1 MFSYNLSTPSRS
13 FRHAASLLAL
23 IVSFAGCLSSLAET
37 KAPDNEALRAALRDD
52 LKDYLSARS
61 SIEHISTL
69 SMTISFRGDPED
81 IKIAVGKTQ
90 YGGGEKV
97 TPENVFQIGSNTK
110 AFTAVLILKLEAD
123 GVLSIDDTL
132 GKWLPQYPAWK
143 NVTIRQILNMTSG
156 IPTYDATSAWEED
169 VSNNP
174 YATSTPEQLVAYV
187 YPTLHKPGSWEYSNT
202 GYILAQMIID
212 KASWWHSYQS
222 QLDRLFAENCLNNT
236 FYEPNFYP
244 APVMRRLVSGYYV
257 NTDDP
262 GLAKLLGQDTKD
274 FSLGWTQAAGG
285 IIATPQDLTTW
296 VRDLFESNVLPPKQQ
311 RELLSLVAI
320 PGGERI
326 KKTSDKHPEG
336 FGLGIFQIT
345 AAPLGLFWGYL
356 GSTLGYRA
364 SYAYLPDSG
373 LIITVFTNSQAPAAE
388 NKINTVLFT
397 TLYETLKCFGK
408 I

>member
-1 MFSYNLSTPSRS
+1 MFSHNLSARSQS
-13 FRHAASLLAL
+13 FRRAAGLLAL
-23 IVSFAGCLSSLAET
+23 IVTFAGCASSLAET
-37 KAPDNEALRAALRDD
+37 KAPDNKALRAALRDD

-81 IKIAVGKTQ
+81 IKMAVGTTQ

-97 TPENVFQIGSNTK
+97 TPANVFQIGSNTK
-110 AFTAVLILKLEAD
+110 AYTAVLILKLEAD

-143 NVTIRQILNMTSG
+143 KLTIRQILNMTSG
-156 IPTYDATSAWEED
+156 IPTYDDTSAWQED

-174 YATSTPEQLVAYV
+174 YATSTPKQLVAYV
-187 YPTLHKPGSWEYSNT
+187 YPTLHTPGTWEYSNT

-212 KASWWHSYQS
+212 KANWWHSYQA
-222 QLDRLFAENCLNNT
+222 QLDRLLAENCLHDT

-244 APVMRRLVSGYYV
+244 TAVTRRLVSGYYV
-257 NTDDP
+257 NTDEP
-262 GLAKLLGQDTKD
+262 GLAKLLGRDTKD

-285 IIATPQDLTTW
+285 MIATPQDLTTW
-296 VRDLFESNVLPPKQQ
+296 VRDLFEGDVLPPKQKE
-311 RELLSLVAI
+311 ELLSLVAI
-320 PGGERI
+320 PGGEPI
-326 KKTSDKHPEG
+326 KQTSAKHPEG
-336 FGLGIFQIT
+336 FGLGLFQIT
-345 AAPLGLFWGYL
+345 AAPLGLFWGYQ

-364 SYAYLPDSG
+364 AYAYSPDSG

-388 NKINTVLFT
+388 NKINTVLFPK
-397 TLYETLKCFGK
+397 LYETLKCFGK